1 MLFLCYLENVI
12 PDRISRRKSESAF
25 FNISQELGMD
35 EIFFFKKKLT
45 LVDTSIVPP
54 LLIDLVNFIQICT

>member
-35 EIFFFKKKLT
+35 EIFFLKKLT

>member
-1 MLFLCYLENVI
+1 MLFLCSLENVI

-35 EIFFFKKKLT
+35 EIFFFKK
-45 LVDTSIVPP
+45 VDLGRYQHCSSASDRPS
-54 LLIDLVNFIQICT
+54 